1 MFRCLKGSLP
11 LSNNNTKQFEI
22 RLHSSH
28 LSKSG
33 CSLIFEPYGWK
44 RLILTW
50 KECKHLASSSLAS
63 LSSLASSLRL
73 SKSLPRPSLA
83 LSSTTVRLRTLT

>member
-33 CSLIFEPYGWK
+33 CSLIFEPYG
-44 RLILTW
+44 
-50 KECKHLASSSLAS
+50 
-63 LSSLASSLRL
+63 
-73 SKSLPRPSLA
+73 
-83 LSSTTVRLRTLT
+83 